1 MRCTASACKKALKE
15 RNAAD
20 KTTFNE
26 TTAPQ
31 AAPGDDEHDEMPD
44 GMWVN
49 ELEEILGERAC
60 VLQKL
65 TKVQRKNGPRSAAKQ
80 QFLVR
85 GAFLC
90 VVEDDDEDED
100 ESPEPGTFWVDQ
112 DELLHTIV
120 LSDVREALEQRQE
133 AVLAALRPQKK
144 ARK

>member
-1 MRCTASACKKALKE
+1 MP
-15 RNAAD
+15 
-20 KTTFNE
+20 
-26 TTAPQ
+26 PQ

-44 GMWVN
+44 NMWVH

-85 GAFLC
+85 GHFLC

-100 ESPEPGTFWVDQ
+100 ESPEPNTFWVDQ

-120 LSDVREALEQRQE
+120 LSDVRKALEQRQK